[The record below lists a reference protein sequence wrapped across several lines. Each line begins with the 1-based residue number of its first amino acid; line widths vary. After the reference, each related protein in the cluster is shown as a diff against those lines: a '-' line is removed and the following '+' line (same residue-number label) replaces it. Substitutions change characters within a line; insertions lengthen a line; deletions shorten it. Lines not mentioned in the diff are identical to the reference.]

1 MSSIRGFYWNTEED
15 LEYLCGIFR
24 RKSVRNERVGQLL
37 VYWYINETIGI
48 VRCAYINTTETS
60 VRFMSQRRR
69 APCSSVCAAAISG
82 DGVAAFVLAA
92 VRNKRD
98 RLGCTT
104 VNVGNKT
111 AGIGRRYLI
120 KTIKPV
126 VRFGATGRLSRQ
138 GVVGGKIL
146 AYSTPSPTPH
156 PSLNMKK
163 QYYPRTAPHHAD
175 PPRPHHL
182 LSLYTG
188 YCNIF

>member
-15 LEYLCGIFR
+15 LEYLCGVSKTKRQKKRISREEREDRASGTVACLSMKQSVLFGARTLTQQRLLFGLCRNAVGR
-24 RKSVRNERVGQLL
+24 RALACVRRGG
-37 VYWYINETIGI
+37 YK
-48 VRCAYINTTETS
+48 
-60 VRFMSQRRR
+60 RRR
-69 APCSSVCAAAISG
+69 L
-82 DGVAAFVLAA
+82 AAFVLAA

-138 GVVGGKIL
+138 GVVGSKIL
-146 AYSTPSPTPH
+146 LYPISDTSPLSKYEKTILPPH
-156 PSLNMKK
+156 RTS
-163 QYYPRTAPHHAD
+163 PR
-175 PPRPHHL
+175 RPARTT
-182 LSLYTG
+182 Y
-188 YCNIF
+188 